1 MSELIDEWIRKADAD
16 YATAC
21 REMSADKDANFD
33 AVCFHSQQC
42 IEKLMKAMLIKNGVT
57 PPKTHDLFQ
66 LNLLLAPVCKKWSC
80 RPEDLRYLTR
90 ASVDFRYPGESAD
103 RDEAA
108 EAVEICSKLRMALH
122 QLLPVK

>member
-1 MSELIDEWIRKADAD
+1 MSELIDEWIHKADGD

-21 REMSADKDANFD
+21 RELSVVENTNFD

-42 IEKLMKAMLIKNGVT
+42 IEKLMKALLIKNGIT

-66 LNLLLAPVCKKWSC
+66 LNLLLSPVCKKWSC

-103 RDEAA
+103 RDEADG
-108 EAVEICSKLRMALH
+108 AVEICSKLRTVLH
-122 QLLPVK
+122 KLLPEK